1 VAANDSVARLLLQI
15 EGENLADDDLAR
27 LQGQL
32 AAFGGTKAEATAE
45 VEAKGEGDLAA
56 LAAQLELFDDT
67 DAEATARI
75 NTRGLDRDER
85 RLKAAQLALFE
96 WAQGLKSVG
105 ADVGDDTVHKEV
117 VVDVH
122 KEQLTLLNEQ
132 LRLFDGE
139 HVEATADVNTLL
151 GSVKLANLHRKLREF
166 GAIRAKAEA
175 DVDPDG
181 RAQGALGRLF
191 TGFKT
196 LALGEDAAHDTTN
209 RLRGS
214 FGVFSGLTFQTTVAV
229 YALVAALGVAL
240 VSALAAVAASAAAAI
255 AALGAIAVAAGGAGG
270 ALAAM
275 IGFAIFRFK
284 DLSKKGGQVAQELSR
299 AFKQT
304 GAELAREL
312 SPAAR
317 PIFRAL
323 TAELRNIRPFI
334 QGLREPF
341 MALGGSIAAAIK
353 IGADEV
359 KQLIPNFRALLFSAA
374 PIAPLLAQ
382 GFGAFAGILLNIA
395 NVAMPYLISG
405 LTQVVG
411 WLRQFQQF
419 TATQEFADDVEV
431 LVGHLKS
438 WLNLG
443 WQISRV
449 FLEFFKAAAPLGK
462 DLVDSMAEG
471 VKHWAD
477 WIAAHPDEVRS
488 FLSEMIG
495 VTRELW
501 NTFKQLVNVVVQFS
515 RAVGPALMVALPIIT
530 ILLGMFAQ
538 LLSWINSL
546 PGPLRL
552 VASMFLLFL
561 GPIGFIRVLISI
573 LRLLALTLL
582 GPVIGAIARVGV
594 AFAAMAAG
602 LIARAIGIGAAI
614 GTSLGAGLLSRIGF
628 LGAALRA
635 ALPAMLVGARAFGIV
650 GAAITS
656 AIANGIFIS
665 GASSIG
671 GALGRV
677 WEVISLG
684 GPLTVPLLLFRAFGK
699 SLTAEIGKG
708 LAAGAGAIKNSFSNN
723 ISNIIGQS
731 WTEANQVTA
740 KGVADIAA
748 QIESGAKRFAGGI
761 QRGMSGAVKQAE
773 AGAQQIA
780 DGILKGLSNSAR
792 DVQQGAT
799 RIAAAAARGLASG
812 RAKALAAGQQ
822 TGQGYGAGIG
832 GAGPAVAAAAQRLA
846 GGAGQQLHAGAAS
859 AHAAGVSLGTMFA
872 NGITS
877 TLGAV
882 VAGARKIAAAARAQ
896 LPGSEPDDPGSPLR
910 GLIESGAQ
918 IPKMLAE
925 GVLNSGPEL
934 VRAVRAVAS
943 DQRKVMAEDGTWVP
957 QSYYDNVSNAF
968 NAWKRYRDRGGS
980 MTWSEWKRHNSA
992 EASAASSEVG
1002 KALVR
1007 GIKNA
1012 GPGLVLAL
1020 DNLLQSLD
1028 LRLDRLG
1035 ESSTRKAKRIKQ
1047 ALEAMVPRIE
1057 NLRDFQNAILQL
1069 GDTLEDVANKAR
1081 DAWADSREQM
1091 LLFALAGSPEGQ
1103 ELQSLLAEQKKATV
1117 DVSIRTETDSIVDAQ
1132 KRLQELQAELVS
1144 PFRTRSVAEIESEI
1158 TQQERAIANANDRI
1172 AEINRQARITELQEN
1187 IDNQK
1192 AWISARTQQAKDG
1205 FDAEAN
1211 AYRDMLLGQLQAQQ
1225 FALARGEIDY
1235 ATFVRR
1241 VKKILGPMSEF
1252 FDLSANDELALQ
1264 GGRNFINAFIEGMK
1278 QMRGRARSI
1287 MLDILKD
1294 LRAFLPG
1301 SEPRDKSSPLTKL
1314 DESGK
1319 GLMSNLADGVASGGR
1334 RLLKSLYGELAP
1346 IAGIG
1351 PNLALRAYPVG
1362 GGNGGNTYHVTR
1374 NYHLPPGPGGGY
1386 EPGFAASQLDKI
1398 MQDEGGWGR

>member
-1 VAANDSVARLLLQI
+1 MAANDSVARLLLQI

-96 WAQGLKSVG
+96 WAQGLKSIG

-255 AALGAIAVAAGGAGG
+255 AALGALAVAAGGAGG
-270 ALAAM
+270 AIGAM
-275 IGFAIFRFK
+275 VAFAVWRFK

-495 VTRELW
+495 ITKELW
-501 NTFKQLVNVVVQFS
+501 NTFKQLVNVVVNFAA
-515 RAVGPALMVALPIIT
+515 AVGPAMMVALPIIT
-530 ILLGMFAQ
+530 ILLGMFAE
-538 LLSWINSL
+538 LLGWINSL

-561 GPIGFIRVLISI
+561 GPIGFIRVLINI
-573 LRLLALTLL
+573 LKILAFTLL
-582 GPVIGAIARVGV
+582 GPVLGAVSRVGI
-594 AFAAMAAG
+594 AFGAMIGG
-602 LIARAIGIGAAI
+602 LIARAVGMGAAI
-614 GTSLGAGLLSRIGF
+614 GSSLAAGLLSRLAFI
-628 LGAALRA
+628 GAAFRSIIPMLLPLAGRA
-635 ALPAMLVGARAFGIV
+635 SIV
-650 GAAITS
+650 GAAIAS
-656 AIANGIFIS
+656 AITFGMFLKGS
-665 GASSIG
+665 TSIPD
-671 GALGRV
+671 ALGR
-677 WEVISLG
+677 IFQILQIA
-684 GPLTVPLLLFRAFGK
+684 GPLGFVFGFATLFGK
-699 SLTAEIGKG
+699 NIVGSIAHGI
-708 LAAGAGAIKNSFSNN
+708 ASAGGAIKNSFSHNVN
-723 ISNIIGQS
+723 SIIKQS

-740 KGVADIAA
+740 KGVADVAA
-748 QIESGAKRFAGGI
+748 QIEVGAKRFAGGI
-761 QRGMSGAVKQAE
+761 HRGMSGAINEAE
-773 AGAQQIA
+773 RGAQQIA
-780 DGILKGLSNSAR
+780 DGILKGLSNATR
-792 DVQQGAT
+792 DVQQGAA
-799 RIAAAAARGLASG
+799 RVAAAAARGLASG
-812 RAKALAAGQQ
+812 RTKALSAGQQ
-822 TGQGYGAGIG
+822 TGQGYAQGVGA
-832 GAGPAVAAAAQRLA
+832 AGPAVTGAAQRLA
-846 GGAGQQLHAGAAS
+846 GGAGQQLQAGAAS

-872 NGITS
+872 NGIAS

-882 VAGARKIAAAARAQ
+882 VAGARKIAAAAKAQ
-896 LPGSEPDDPGSPLR
+896 LPHSEPDDPGSPLR
-910 GLIESGAQ
+910 GLEKSGAA
-918 IPKMLAE
+918 IAVNLA
-925 GVLNSGPEL
+925 
-934 VRAVRAVAS
+934 
-943 DQRKVMAEDGTWVP
+943 
-957 QSYYDNVSNAF
+957 
-968 NAWKRYRDRGGS
+968 RGL
-980 MTWSEWKRHNSA
+980 R
-992 EASAASSEVG
+992 
-1002 KALVR
+1002 R
-1007 GIKNA
+1007 A
-1012 GPGLVLAL
+1012 GPALVLAL
-1020 DNLLQSLD
+1020 DNVLQSLEARID
-1028 LRLDRLG
+1028 LLN
-1035 ESSTRKAKRIKQ
+1035 ESSTRKAKNIRR

-1057 NLRDFQNAILQL
+1057 HLRDFQNAVLQL
-1069 GDTLEDVANKAR
+1069 GDTLEDVANRAR

-1103 ELQSLLAEQKKATV
+1103 ELQQLLGEQKKATV
-1117 DVSIRTETDSIVDAQ
+1117 DVSIRTETDSITDAQ
-1132 KRLQELQAELVS
+1132 DRIKELEAELIS
-1144 PFRTRSVAEIESEI
+1144 PFRTRSVAEIQSEI
-1158 TQQERAIANANDRI
+1158 TEQERAITSANDRI
-1172 AEINRQARITELQEN
+1172 AEINRQARIDELTEN
-1187 IDNQK
+1187 IDTQK
-1192 AWISARTQQAKDG
+1192 AWITARTQQAKDG
-1205 FDAEAN
+1205 FDSEAN

-1225 FALARGEIDY
+1225 FALARGEISY

-1241 VKKILGPMSEF
+1241 VRKILGPMAEF
-1252 FDLSANDELALQ
+1252 FNLSANDELALE
-1264 GGRNFINAFIEGMK
+1264 GGRNFINAFVEGMK

-1287 MLDILKD
+1287 MLEILKD
-1294 LRAFLPG
+1294 LRDFLPG

-1319 GLMSNLADGVASGGR
+1319 GLMSNLADGVARGGR
-1334 RLLKSLYGELAP
+1334 RLLRSLYGELAP

-1374 NYHLPPGPGGGY
+1374 NYNLPPGPGGGY